1 MKMNDELETSIKTA
15 DGVKISVSEWDEGGA
30 WINIM
35 QRHGSMYTGL
45 TRAEAE
51 QLVAGLQAILAKGA

>member
-1 MKMNDELETSIKTA
+1 MNDELETIIKTA
-15 DGVKISVSEWDEGGA
+15 DGVKISVSEWDDGGA

-45 TRAEAE
+45 TRVETE
-51 QLVAGLQAILAKGA
+51 QLVAGLQAILAKEA

>member
-1 MKMNDELETSIKTA
+1 MDDELETSIKTA

-30 WINIM
+30 WINIIV
-35 QRHGSMYTGL
+35 RHGSMYTGL

>member
-1 MKMNDELETSIKTA
+1 MNDELETSIKTQY
-15 DGVKISVSEWDEGGA
+15 GVSVSVSEWDDGGA

-35 QRHGSMYTGL
+35 QRHGSMYTGM

-51 QLVAGLQAILAKGA
+51 QLVAGLQAILAKGAV

>member
-1 MKMNDELETSIKTA
+1 MNNELETNIKTA
-15 DGVKISVSEWDEGGA
+15 DGVSVSVSEWDEGGA

-51 QLVAGLQAILAKGA
+51 QLVSGLQAILAKEAV